1 MTGKT
6 SPNTSF
12 MVFISD
18 SFRIRIAMLS
28 CGGLVSIPLARIRLG
43 SAFGKESSGTK
54 IAKGST
60 KTRGNVYILFLVR
73 DGSQMVEGKFCY
85 LASRVHL

>member
-12 MVFISD
+12 VVFISD
-18 SFRIRIAMLS
+18 SFRIRIAMIS
-28 CGGLVSIPLARIRLG
+28 CGGLVSIPLARVRLG

-54 IAKGST
+54 I
-60 KTRGNVYILFLVR
+60 RG
-73 DGSQMVEGKFCY
+73 
-85 LASRVHL
+85 